1 LIRFTTGGWQLAIEN
16 AETTLDPY
24 GEGPD
29 LVARY
34 NFGGAWGNLSIA
46 GIFRQLNH
54 EYEDSLM
61 VTKKES
67 TPGYGVTFG
76 GKIKIGSQDD
86 LRFQV
91 SGGAGLGV

>member
-1 LIRFTTGGWQLAIEN
+1 M
-16 AETTLDPY
+16 
-24 GEGPD
+24 
-29 LVARY
+29 VARY

>member
-1 LIRFTTGGWQLAIEN
+1 
-16 AETTLDPY
+16 
-24 GEGPD
+24 
-29 LVARY
+29 
-34 NFGGAWGNLSIA
+34 
-46 GIFRQLNH
+46 
-54 EYEDSLM
+54 M

-76 GKIKIGSQDD
+76 GKIIIGSQDD